1 MTFLPGNDQMKMMM
15 MIDVTMIMVMVMMM
29 MTIVTILG
37 ASVSSYQDHYDDGGD
52 VGDDDDSYHPRW
64 ECLFIQKRIPPAGLH
79 HLILMIVIM
88 MVMMILK
95 KITVMVMSMR
105 MGIMFIDQPHV

>member
-1 MTFLPGNDQMKMMM
+1 
-15 MIDVTMIMVMVMMM
+15 MIMVMVMMR
-29 MTIVTILG
+29 TILIILG
-37 ASVSSYQDHYDDGGD
+37 ASVSSYCDHGDDGGD

-64 ECLFIQKRIPPAGLH
+64 ECFFIQKRIPPAGLH
-79 HLILMIVIM
+79 HLVLMIVIM
-88 MVMMILK
+88 MAMMILK